1 MILGPQSPSSP
12 ISGVARLKLLLG
24 LWTASRSIANAVECL
39 SEYHVQILQEQG
51 KQGGLT
57 ITYSERRK

>member
-1 MILGPQSPSSP
+1 
-12 ISGVARLKLLLG
+12 LLG
-24 LWTASRSIANAVECL
+24 LWTAGRSIANAMECL
-39 SEYHVQILQEQG
+39 SEYHVTRFSRKQG